1 MQTRP
6 MKTRP
11 MKDRLSKAEIRKDAV
26 QEGVTAASHA
36 VGSVATII
44 TAAVGD
50 IARTIGGFA
59 TELFEIRDS
68 ARRAS
73 RDHDAAA
80 IDDRDRACVPR
91 GDRRRHHAES
101 TSRSQPNASLKSAIR
116 NDARGRLPASQASG
130 PASLN
135 SHEPRQGSTLRA
147 ALEGG
152 DDLFTCP
159 VIVCGPLL
167 PGARP

>member
-11 MKDRLSKAEIRKDAV
+11 MKDRLSKAEIHKDAV

-73 RDHDAAA
+73 RDHDLHH
-80 IDDRDRACVPR
+80 DRDDGVHEATVVDIS
-91 GDRRRHHAES
+91 GVDEQESAE
-101 TSRSQPNASLKSAIR
+101 R
-116 NDARGRLPASQASG
+116 
-130 PASLN
+130 
-135 SHEPRQGSTLRA
+135 
-147 ALEGG
+147 
-152 DDLFTCP
+152 
-159 VIVCGPLL
+159 
-167 PGARP
+167 

>member
-1 MQTRP
+1 

-73 RDHDAAA
+73 RDHDA
-80 IDDRDRACVPR
+80 DRDA
-91 GDRRRHHAES
+91 
-101 TSRSQPNASLKSAIR
+101 
-116 NDARGRLPASQASG
+116 
-130 PASLN
+130 
-135 SHEPRQGSTLRA
+135 
-147 ALEGG
+147 
-152 DDLFTCP
+152 
-159 VIVCGPLL
+159 
-167 PGARP
+167 

>member
-1 MQTRP
+1 MN
-6 MKTRP
+6 
-11 MKDRLSKAEIRKDAV
+11 DRLSKAEIRKDAV

-73 RDHDAAA
+73 RDHDHP
-80 IDDRDRACVPR
+80 DDREH
-91 GDRRRHHAES
+91 GDHTAIVVDISGADEPESAE
-101 TSRSQPNASLKSAIR
+101 R
-116 NDARGRLPASQASG
+116 
-130 PASLN
+130 
-135 SHEPRQGSTLRA
+135 
-147 ALEGG
+147 
-152 DDLFTCP
+152 
-159 VIVCGPLL
+159 
-167 PGARP
+167 